1 MKTQHISIG
10 KFSLNTLALGA
21 ALGLFIAGCGGGS
34 DASPA
39 APSSANAVTNAAP
52 NAAPGVGTAP
62 APVPAAP
69 ASTPA
74 SSSAITEANSCA
86 LPNYLTD
93 LMNAINAA
101 RATARS
107 CGSQSYAATTPLA
120 WNDTLLAAAAAH
132 SQDMA
137 QNNYFEHNSQN
148 GTTFDKRITSAGYN
162 WSAAGENIAAGY
174 RTVNDVMQGWL
185 KSEGHCQNIM
195 SPSFKEV
202 GVACAKGATSSAFSS
217 YWTMDLAAPR

>member
-1 MKTQHISIG
+1 MKTHSISI
-10 KFSLNTLALGA
+10 SLNTLATSA
-21 ALGLFIAGCGGGS
+21 AFGLFAAGCGGGT

-39 APSSANAVTNAAP
+39 ASSANSAP
-52 NAAPGVGTAP
+52 TVGATP
-62 APVPAAP
+62 APAAP

-74 SSSAITEANSCA
+74 APASAPAASGAITDANSCA
-86 LPNYLTD
+86 LPNYLSD

-120 WNDTLLAAAAAH
+120 WNDKLLAAAAAH

-137 QNNYFEHNSQN
+137 QNNYFAHSSQN

-174 RTVNDVMQGWL
+174 RTVSDVMQGWL

-195 SPSFKEV
+195 SPGFKEV
-202 GVACAKGATSSAFSS
+202 GVACVKGAASSAYSS
-217 YWTMDLAAPR
+217 YWTMDLAAPQ

>member
-1 MKTQHISIG
+1 MKTHNISTG
-10 KFSLNTLALGA
+10 LNTLALSA
-21 ALGLFIAGCGGGS
+21 AFGLFIAGCGGGS
-34 DASPA
+34 ESSPA
-39 APSSANAVTNAAP
+39 TSSANAAP
-52 NAAPGVGTAP
+52 NATPIVGATPAP
-62 APVPAAP
+62 AAAP
-69 ASTPA
+69 AAAASAPA
-74 SSSAITEANSCA
+74 ASGAITDANSCA

-101 RATARS
+101 RATART

-120 WNDTLLAAAAAH
+120 WNDKLLAAAAAH

-137 QNNYFEHNSQN
+137 QNNYFAHSSQN

-174 RTVNDVMQGWL
+174 RTVSDVMQGWL

-195 SPSFKEV
+195 SPGFKEV
-202 GVACAKGATSSAFSS
+202 GVACVKGAASSAFSS
-217 YWTMDLAAPR
+217 YWTMDLAAPQ